1 MGQKTGKLPKYTPLG
16 LGGPKAPSSRSE
28 RARPAG
34 AEKMRAR
41 SARFFSYLKLGRFV
55 CLSGVQQK
63 MNKIRLDQLSKVSE
77 GIMGD
82 GPRQVRGPWGVVL
95 GK

>member
-1 MGQKTGKLPKYTPLG
+1 MHMAPMAPVGRSYVAEGHPW
-16 LGGPKAPSSRSE
+16 GPKAPSSRSE

-55 CLSGVQQK
+55 CLFGVQQK
-63 MNKIRLDQLSKVSE
+63 MNKIRLDQLSWI
-77 GIMGD
+77 G
-82 GPRQVRGPWGVVL
+82 VL
-95 GK
+95 GG